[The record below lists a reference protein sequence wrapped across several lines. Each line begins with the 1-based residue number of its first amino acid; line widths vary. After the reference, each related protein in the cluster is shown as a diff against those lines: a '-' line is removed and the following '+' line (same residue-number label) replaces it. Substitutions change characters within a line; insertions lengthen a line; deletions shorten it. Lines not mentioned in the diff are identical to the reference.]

1 MNSPYRVPIAL
12 IMGDSDTLHA
22 KIVQKMRLSN
32 KSNIRTS
39 TLSKYLSTGNPYI
52 INRDIPADNDLGE
65 LAVHS
70 QNNMR
75 KNR

>member
-39 TLSKYLSTGNPYI
+39 TLSNYLSTGNPYI
-52 INRDIPADNDLGE
+52 IKRDILADNDLGE

-70 QNNMR
+70 HNNMR